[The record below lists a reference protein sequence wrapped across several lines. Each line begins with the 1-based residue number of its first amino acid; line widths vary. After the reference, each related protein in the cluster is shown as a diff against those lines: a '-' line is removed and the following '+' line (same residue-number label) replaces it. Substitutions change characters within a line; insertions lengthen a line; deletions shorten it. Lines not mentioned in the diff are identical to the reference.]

1 MARFRK
7 KKQQEESSGS
17 GRLRRIPWAALL
29 QGTIIVGSR
38 WQRLSTS
45 ERERVRTLLSA
56 SGGRIDRLSPKDR
69 KELRKLADKL
79 DLRGMGRELLALRAI
94 RRRALLRR

>member
-1 MARFRK
+1 MPRFRK
-7 KKQQEESSGS
+7 KHEDESARA
-17 GRLRRIPWAALL
+17 GRLRRIPWAMLL
-29 QGTIIVGSR
+29 QGTLIVGSR
-38 WQRLSTS
+38 WQRLSAG

-56 SGGRIDRLSPKDR
+56 SGGRVDRLSPKDR

-94 RRRALLRR
+94 RGRALRRR